1 MDMKS
6 SILMLL
12 WVALGCTTVFAVDD
26 ACNAPLT
33 AEERAD
39 HWVACDGIG
48 KNKDSAVDNAVKRAV
63 AMVYGQVISAEDKME
78 SSSSE
83 TNVQSPQ
90 GNVSVES
97 TRESVDSK
105 METKT
110 AGFVREYK
118 VISAEPDGSDFRA
131 HIHARI
137 INPRAGVDAV
147 ILVMRPEASIELQS
161 DLVKIGP
168 KRTVSGKEICGVAEK
183 ALCGALSGSR
193 RFKVCTMG
201 DIAAAA
207 KNNALT
213 GNLVSAGMVPSSEL
227 LQTGQMLTCDF
238 VLATRVE
245 KIAYSKKL
253 GQDKKTK
260 KFGQVQSMKIVLSF
274 QLTNVRT
281 GASAGSDT
289 VTLFL
294 NNEEIREMLAADEDA
309 DLLRGTFN
317 ALVQPLRGW
326 IKKNA
331 K

>member
-1 MDMKS
+1 MNMKPK
-6 SILMLL
+6 ICVLL
-12 WVALGCTTVFAVDD
+12 VALGICAVAFAVDD
-26 ACNAPLT
+26 SCNAPLT
-33 AEERAD
+33 LEERAD
-39 HWVACDGIG
+39 HWVACDGVG
-48 KNKDSAVDNAVKRAV
+48 KDKDTAIDNAVKRGV
-63 AMVYGQVISAEDKME
+63 SMVYGQVMSAEDKME

-83 TNVQSPQ
+83 TSVQSPL
-90 GNVSVES
+90 GNVSVET

-105 METKT
+105 MEKKT

-118 VISAEPDGSDFRA
+118 VISVMPEGGDFKA
-131 HIHARI
+131 HVHARI
-137 INPRAGVDAV
+137 VNPRAGVDAV
-147 ILVMRPEASIELQS
+147 ILVTKPDATVELKS
-161 DLVKIGP
+161 DLIKVGP
-168 KRTVSGKEICGVAEK
+168 KTTVSGKEICTVAEK

-193 RFKVCTMG
+193 RFKVCTMS
-201 DIAAAA
+201 DIIAAA

-213 GNLVSAGMVPSSEL
+213 ENLVSAGMVPSSEL
-227 LQTGQMLTCDF
+227 LQAGQMLTCDF
-238 VLATRVE
+238 VLMTRIE

-281 GASAGSDT
+281 GVSAANDT
-289 VTLFL
+289 VTLSL
-294 NNEEIREMLAADEDA
+294 DNEEIKEMLAADEEA